1 MLTVS
6 HRGNK
11 KDRFYLAGLLLGSLL
26 LLTSS
31 VLALPDGGFRTL
43 LQAAPGK
50 TPNLESILKAAA
62 EYCEKVK
69 NMALFYV
76 CQEKITDKEYFF
88 RYNKLGPSGFKR
100 EERIFDIRRVDIKTY
115 LFDYQLVKKGDQ
127 VAEDRTLLMENGRKR
142 NVKNATLKDIQ
153 NSGQF
158 LIYGPVGFL
167 SQYWQSRFRYSLVG
181 EEVVD
186 GLPAVIIQAV
196 PTEKREDNDQIG
208 RIWIGPDN
216 QVLRVE
222 LEPTSLKE
230 YEDEVLTSPLGE
242 FHKKM
247 IWTIDYS
254 IEKNGVRFPGRQ
266 RIQKLFGSPPPNSP
280 LPGVPAEIFINPVQA
295 VEGYLKEEQEDATP
309 MTAHMLATGFV
320 VLEQDP
326 IIADLRGRARALLER
341 PPQAGPQK
349 LTFFRYTAA
358 TIYEDAVD
366 MVDANPET
374 AAMILA
380 RAVGEMLRFAFHAA
394 GRFLPRE
401 KDLLRAL
408 EELDPLLAELARS
421 FYRATSLPERLSLAE
436 SIAGR
441 TIGVKGFFEWESEY
455 EEVNTR
461 K

>member
-1 MLTVS
+1 M
-6 HRGNK
+6 HQMQ
-11 KDRFYLAGLLLGSLL
+11 LLLAQCRWPALADPYDRAL
-26 LLTSS
+26 REAVTYILT
-31 VLALPDGGFRTL
+31 L
-43 LQAAPGK
+43 
-50 TPNLESILKAAA
+50 
-62 EYCEKVK
+62 
-69 NMALFYV
+69 
-76 CQEKITDKEYFF
+76 
-88 RYNKLGPSGFKR
+88 
-100 EERIFDIRRVDIKTY
+100 
-115 LFDYQLVKKGDQ
+115 
-127 VAEDRTLLMENGRKR
+127 
-142 NVKNATLKDIQ
+142 
-153 NSGQF
+153 
-158 LIYGPVGFL
+158 
-167 SQYWQSRFRYSLVG
+167 
-181 EEVVD
+181 
-186 GLPAVIIQAV
+186 
-196 PTEKREDNDQIG
+196 TE
-208 RIWIGPDN
+208 
-216 QVLRVE
+216 
-222 LEPTSLKE
+222 
-230 YEDEVLTSPLGE
+230 PLG
-242 FHKKM
+242 
-247 IWTIDYS
+247 ILAAGTILRSQPSPSSDLDLYV
-254 IEKNGVRFPGRQ
+254 IHAQPRRK